1 MTHHVLDD
9 DPMLIAHHG
18 RLCWQFDNGR
28 IMPVVRGGDDP
39 DPEPKTFSQADLD
52 RIVADRLARVKAEPP
67 ADYAQLQAAATELA
81 ALKATAKKA
90 EDDRLS
96 ADEKTTNKIAE
107 LEASIQKANDAVA
120 AAKSEAQTEKVR
132 ATIIAEAMK
141 QKAVDPSDIVALLP
155 KDAVTIGDDGQ
166 VTGAEAAIKSLLE
179 AKPHLVGPTAPLRPK
194 PDPGQGKTGDAKDF
208 GAAGLAEAR
217 KRFGTPVAAQQQQ

>member
-1 MTHHVLDD
+1 MTCQTLDD
-9 DPMLIAHHG
+9 NPMLIAHQG

-28 IMPVVRGGDDP
+28 IMPVVRGGADEP
-39 DPEPKTFSQADLD
+39 DEKKFTQADMD
-52 RIVADRLARVKAEPP
+52 RVVADRLARVKTEPP
-67 ADYAQLQAAATELA
+67 ADYADLKKAKDELD
-81 ALKATAKKA
+81 ALKAKA
-90 EDDRLS
+90 TKDENDRLS